1 MSAVDEIIGYKR
13 SPNEEF
19 YALLNCDEHSSV
31 SVDATN
37 PFFAFILLDLCVCA
51 VCGVCICARFGC
63 YGQMGC
69 AQRETKRE

>member
-31 SVDATN
+31 SVGSTD
-37 PFFAFILLDLCVCA
+37 
-51 VCGVCICARFGC
+51 CIFVFR
-63 YGQMGC
+63 
-69 AQRETKRE
+69 